1 MELAAICGKHFLK
14 LDHLHYGYWSPD
26 LPVDIANLNKAQQKY
41 TDFLV
46 SHVPGGVKT
55 ILDVGC
61 GTGQNARRLIDM
73 GCQVDCVSP
82 SPFLSEQARSLLPE
96 TSRIFECPYEQ
107 LDTQRRYDMV
117 LFSESFQ
124 YISLDKAIE
133 KSCTVLNPDGYL
145 LICDVFKTGADGHGT
160 VGGGHRMAKF
170 HRQMTNWPFVLV
182 RDIDITDQTAP
193 NLDLLDDTMKNV
205 VAPVFEGGLA
215 FLSNRYPLT
224 VKFLMWKYRKKI
236 RRTYAKYFNGQ
247 RRSND
252 FKRLKTYRLLLYRRQ
267 TSAQTQRT

>member
-1 MELAAICGKHFLK
+1 
-14 LDHLHYGYWSPD
+14 
-26 LPVDIANLNKAQQKY
+26 
-41 TDFLV
+41 
-46 SHVPGGVKT
+46 
-55 ILDVGC
+55 
-61 GTGQNARRLIDM
+61 
-73 GCQVDCVSP
+73 
-82 SPFLSEQARSLLPE
+82 
-96 TSRIFECPYEQ
+96 
-107 LDTQRRYDMV
+107 
-117 LFSESFQ
+117 
-124 YISLDKAIE
+124 
-133 KSCTVLNPDGYL
+133 
-145 LICDVFKTGADGHGT
+145 
-160 VGGGHRMAKF
+160 MAKF